1 VFASLAQLV
10 QLAGRNV
17 VTQTVNLVVG
27 GPDVALWSDGDTG
40 RVAHAFGVDHAACAV
55 KAVVANHAADADFVI
70 QSNFVFGLDVVRL
83 AQCHVDFAVVGNFT
97 NATSVVERLL
107 FHGDQLAFGNDLAD
121 SNVRTFVEVFSGREV
136 QNAVGF
142 SNNQETVFGK
152 ANTVGVA
159 ELDRRCESF
168 DFSGSV
174 TVVAVGHSPNGCL
187 ACTDEQ
193 HIG

>member
-1 VFASLAQLV
+1 M
-10 QLAGRNV
+10 
-17 VTQTVNLVVG
+17 
-27 GPDVALWSDGDTG
+27 
-40 RVAHAFGVDHAACAV
+40 
-55 KAVVANHAADADFVI
+55 
-70 QSNFVFGLDVVRL
+70 DVVRL

-107 FHGDQLAFGNDLAD
+107 FHGDQLAFWNDGAD
-121 SNVRTFVEVFSGREV
+121 SNVRTFVEVFSGGEV

-159 ELDRRCESF
+159 ELDGGCERF

-174 TVVAVGHSPNGCL
+174 TVVTVGHSPNGCF
-187 ACTDEQ
+187 AGTDEQ